1 MLYLFQEVYEFIKS
15 NLSVQESSSH
25 PKPFD
30 GINNEFMSQRI
41 QHDDIADISL
51 AEFDTLDDIGSLS
64 CKIEDFSK
72 QDEANIDFESKLWFI
87 F

>member
-1 MLYLFQEVYEFIKS
+1 
-15 NLSVQESSSH
+15 
-25 PKPFD
+25 
-30 GINNEFMSQRI
+30 MSQRI